1 MGVNGVS
8 SPPKYETIGFD
19 PYLYLYIFIFI
30 LYKYTSAKQGAKEDQ
45 KSMPRLTCATSKV
58 SVEAFP
64 NKSWQVTFEVPSN

>member
-1 MGVNGVS
+1 MDVNGGS

-19 PYLYLYIFIFI
+19 PYLYIYIFI

>member
-1 MGVNGVS
+1 MDINGVS
-8 SPPKYETIGFD
+8 SPPKYETIGVD
-19 PYLYLYIFIFI
+19 PYLYIY
-30 LYKYTSAKQGAKEDQ
+30 YKYTSAKQGAKEDQ